1 MIFAPLL
8 PLSLGP
14 GGRGTFP
21 AFVQLDV
28 FEFDQFT
35 STPPLDRG
43 DVEDFAE
50 IQVDPVG
57 WTTGKGI
64 LDVR

>member
-1 MIFAPLL
+1 MIFAPILL
-8 PLSLGP
+8 LSLGP
-14 GGRGTFP
+14 AGHGTFP

-28 FEFDQFT
+28 FEFHQGYFHT
-35 STPPLDRG
+35 RLDRG

-57 WTTGKGI
+57 SDDGKR
-64 LDVR
+64 DS